1 MDVLAR
7 FLLGT
12 LVSEYFQEDRCF
24 LASIQDLG
32 ATFSCVRS
40 LLRIYGV
47 RDIRRDEE
55 SLLAKLLWYYSFS
68 KHLLPATSLSLGAYL
83 IT

>member
-12 LVSEYFQEDRCF
+12 PVSEYFQEDRCF

-32 ATFSCVRS
+32 GTLYCVQN
-40 LLRIYGV
+40 LLGISGV

-55 SLLAKLLWYYSFS
+55 NPLAKLLWNHSSQNIYCQL
-68 KHLLPATSLSLGAYL
+68 HLSVVLC
-83 IT
+83 I